1 MINLSHIERLLD
13 EESYGRL
20 VDRVLSNGRRVSR
33 AVAKRLALS
42 EAVAAAAC
50 GLALQRCCELTYAP
64 TPLADRLAMRL
75 LEMQRNDGHFSRS
88 VAASAVALRGLLE
101 YVQHHRDVGEAADA
115 QVSAGIAE
123 ALAAFRRAQSADGG
137 FRDSAVE
144 STIVLWQLGEHEAFR
159 SAVELDPRWSQLERS
174 GDLPRVTELDEI
186 APAAA

>member
-20 VDRVLSNGRRVSR
+20 VDRVLSNGRRVNR
-33 AVAKRLALS
+33 AVAKRLEVS

-101 YVQHHRDVGEAADA
+101 YVQQNRDVGEPVDA
-115 QVSAGIAE
+115 QISAGIAE
-123 ALAAFRRAQSADGG
+123 GLAALGRTQSANDG
-137 FRDSAVE
+137 FRNCAVE
-144 STIVLWQLGEHEAFR
+144 STIVLWQLGEHAAFR
-159 SAVELDPRWSQLERS
+159 SAVELDPLWSELERS
-174 GDLPRVTELDEI
+174 GQLPLLATREEV